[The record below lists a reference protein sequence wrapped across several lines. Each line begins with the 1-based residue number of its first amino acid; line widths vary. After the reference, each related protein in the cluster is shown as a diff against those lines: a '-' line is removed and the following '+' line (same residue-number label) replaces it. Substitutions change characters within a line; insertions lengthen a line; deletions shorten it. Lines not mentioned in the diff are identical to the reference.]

1 MTYKLLIYFEEIS
14 NLRIEEAIVHY
25 ITNDQGATVYFK
37 KIECIRFEK
46 RVPVADIGIDLPT
59 KKEIPP

>member
-1 MTYKLLIYFEEIS
+1 M
-14 NLRIEEAIVHY
+14 HY

-46 RVPVADIGIDLPT
+46 RVPVADIGVDLPT
-59 KKEIPP
+59 KKEIPPEDHINLREEMRKLFGGFQ